1 VVISLRILIKV
12 EFSKTLMNPR
22 VVHSQN
28 KHNSENQ
35 IKYLGR
41 EICEYYYLDLHNR
54 LISSRHDI
62 TFLAY

>member
-1 VVISLRILIKV
+1 MVISLRILIKV

-28 KHNSENQ
+28 KHKNQ

>member
-1 VVISLRILIKV
+1 MVISLRILIKV

-54 LISSRHDI
+54 LISSRHNI
-62 TFLAY
+62 TFLA